1 MKIIL
6 LDSRDRFRDD
16 IRNRLL
22 IDDDRDVELLTDL
35 ADANSLSTAI
45 NRYHPDYLVVA
56 DNVFVERNA
65 WDAYQVPVVGYVTR
79 QGGVE
84 VFSSSDIPFYR
95 RVDTAAHLLN
105 QLEAGIPKTMA
116 QRQADQS
123 QKTSPTNTNGNNGH
137 VSFNKPVDEEEDSV
151 PVPASKMQRD
161 NPPPPTYE
169 MPVYRDPSPR
179 TQTQPGNNG
188 RSAPENSYST
198 PSYYPVENIPHDPI
212 RPPQETGASIKERM
226 DFERKQT
233 ADATATASVLQDMM
247 QKNKHT
253 QTIAVY
259 AAKGGVGKTT
269 IATELAVTLSLMTQ
283 GRGNYRVCLIDY
295 NIDFG
300 DVLTTL
306 NLDNKGPSLT
316 HWAREIRR
324 KIAAGVDPESI
335 SYTQREIEGRLQ
347 QFNGTTLYTLVAPVA
362 HEDSMEIESDELGII
377 LKNIQENG
385 NFDFVIC
392 DTGNNTRDSTV
403 IALESA
409 DKVLLIA
416 TQDVSAV
423 NCDKS
428 FLQTMTRIG
437 FDTSKIRLVLNSI
450 MPYKYTQVS
459 VKEVEDMFPYPCIA
473 RFKRDPEVT
482 KANNCSEPIV
492 YQANHDFTKE
502 MRKIAAYVS
511 GQPIQEQDKKGGFL
525 ASLFKRKE

>member
-84 VFSSSDIPFYR
+84 VFSSSDVPFYR

-116 QRQADQS
+116 QRQADQPQATNS
-123 QKTSPTNTNGNNGH
+123 TNTNGHSGH
-137 VSFNKPVDEEEDSV
+137 VSFNKPVDEEEDVVSA
-151 PVPASKMQRD
+151 PTSRIQR
-161 NPPPPTYE
+161 NNIPSAYE
-169 MPVYRDPSPR
+169 MPVYSEPSASIPK
-179 TQTQPGNNG
+179 QPENIG
-188 RSAPENSYST
+188 RPATENSYGT
-198 PSYYPVENIPHDPI
+198 PSFYPIESVPRGPAQ
-212 RPPQETGASIKERM
+212 PPLETGTSIKEKM
-226 DFERKQT
+226 DYDRKQT
-233 ADATATASVLQDMM
+233 ANATATASVLQDMM
-247 QKNKHT
+247 QKSKHT

-306 NLDNKGPSLT
+306 NLDNKGPTLT

-324 KIAAGVDPESI
+324 KITAGAAPESI
-335 SYTQREIEGRLQ
+335 SYTQQEIEGRLQ

-511 GQPIQEQDKKGGFL
+511 GQPIQEQDKKSGFL
-525 ASLFKRKE
+525 TSLFKRKE